1 MAVQSP
7 SSTQS
12 RVRSA
17 NPVLNDTPACR
28 NKTYTLGRK
37 TKFMDEEGKESGP
50 PQPILIQG
58 SAIIQQSEATQPAK
72 KTSHTSAS
80 QPTSGSSSRV
90 EAALAKVQFYVD
102 NKPEQSGMTVIALL
116 FVFVVPIGLLF
127 FTEGDAIY
135 DDGLTGL
142 CCLSLLS
149 GIALILVIASK
160 DASWKKSLDEAK
172 IEVLKEANANV
183 PEKAMKGWYLGA
195 GALFFV
201 GMFFEAVFMTFLA
214 FVFVLIGALGTSSYR
229 AEINQ
234 HIARIQ
240 QGMQKP

>member
-1 MAVQSP
+1 
-7 SSTQS
+7 
-12 RVRSA
+12 
-17 NPVLNDTPACR
+17 
-28 NKTYTLGRK
+28 
-37 TKFMDEEGKESGP
+37 
-50 PQPILIQG
+50 
-58 SAIIQQSEATQPAK
+58 
-72 KTSHTSAS
+72 
-80 QPTSGSSSRV
+80 
-90 EAALAKVQFYVD
+90 
-102 NKPEQSGMTVIALL
+102 MTVIALL

-127 FTEGDAIY
+127 FTEGEAIY

-201 GMFFEAVFMTFLA
+201 GMFFEAVFMTFSPSSSSSLVLWERVATVRKSTNISQEYSRECKSHEPRLLA
-214 FVFVLIGALGTSSYR
+214 
-229 AEINQ
+229 
-234 HIARIQ
+234 
-240 QGMQKP
+240 

>member
-17 NPVLNDTPACR
+17 NPVLNDTPAFR

-58 SAIIQQSEATQPAK
+58 SAIIHQSEATQPTK

-80 QPTSGSSSRV
+80 QPTTGSSSRV

-102 NKPEQSGMTVIALL
+102 NKPEPVSYTH
-116 FVFVVPIGLLF
+116 
-127 FTEGDAIY
+127 
-135 DDGLTGL
+135 LTL
-142 CCLSLLS
+142 PT
-149 GIALILVIASK
+149 I
-160 DASWKKSLDEAK
+160 
-172 IEVLKEANANV
+172 
-183 PEKAMKGWYLGA
+183 
-195 GALFFV
+195 
-201 GMFFEAVFMTFLA
+201 
-214 FVFVLIGALGTSSYR
+214 
-229 AEINQ
+229 
-234 HIARIQ
+234 
-240 QGMQKP
+240 